1 MTTFVDR
8 DRLSPRYVPDRLP
21 HREREIRIV
30 EKFFL
35 DLSPDVERHYTRIIQ
50 LQGLAGVGRAVSRF
64 T

>member
-1 MTTFVDR
+1 MPIFVNR

-35 DLSPDVERHYTRIIQ
+35 DLFPDVDRHYTRVIQ
-50 LQGLAGVGRAVSRF
+50 L
-64 T
+64 